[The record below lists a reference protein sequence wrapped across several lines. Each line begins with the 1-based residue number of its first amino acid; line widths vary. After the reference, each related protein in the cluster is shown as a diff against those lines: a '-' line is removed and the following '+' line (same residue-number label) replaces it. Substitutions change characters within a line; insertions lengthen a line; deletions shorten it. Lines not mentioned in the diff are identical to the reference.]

1 MKGIL
6 GAVSLTLLM
15 VLIWI
20 HEVPAQSWDFIYEG
34 NEIPDDPV
42 LGDDAWNVKGTS
54 EVCEIIG
61 NGELH
66 IDDPDDK
73 TCHLLRDAE
82 EAGKGTLE
90 ARVKVLSQSGPLYT
104 ILMGIEDA
112 VGYAWL
118 DLFPD
123 YVQIDAG
130 GSYNVDMTEYHI
142 LRITRDEDEVIAYVD
157 DEEVL
162 KGGLTAA
169 SDRQGI
175 IFGSGSTGGTGEHYW
190 DYVVYTLAGAFSP
203 EALPNY
209 LSTLAV
215 ESKGKA
221 ATCWGM
227 IKSEYSYPNRETCSR
242 IES

>member
-1 MKGIL
+1 MKGVLRI
-6 GAVSLTLLM
+6 VSLALL
-15 VLIWI
+15 VALIWI

-34 NEIPDDPV
+34 DEIPDDPV

-54 EVCEIIG
+54 EICKITDKD
-61 NGELH
+61 ELH
-66 IDDPDDK
+66 IVDPDDK

-82 EAGKGTLE
+82 QASKGTVE
-90 ARVKVLSQSGPLYT
+90 ARVKVLSQAGVDYT

-123 YVQIDAG
+123 RVQLHEGD
-130 GSYNVDMTEYHI
+130 SHSVDMTEYHI

-162 KGGLTAA
+162 KGGLTTA

-203 EALPNY
+203 EELPNY
-209 LSTLAV
+209 PSTLAV
-215 ESKGKA
+215 EGCGKA
-221 ATCWGM
+221 STCWGM
-227 IKSEYSYPNRETCSR
+227 IKSIY
-242 IES
+242 

>member
-1 MKGIL
+1 MKGAL

-15 VLIWI
+15 VVIWI

-54 EVCEIIG
+54 EICKITDKE
-61 NGELH
+61 ELH
-66 IDDPDDK
+66 IDDPSDK

-82 EAGKGTLE
+82 EAGKGTVE
-90 ARVKVLSQSGPLYT
+90 ARVKVLSQSGAVYT

-123 YVQIDAG
+123 RVEIDG
-130 GSYNVDMTEYHI
+130 GGFHKVDMTDYHI
-142 LRITRDEDEVIAYVD
+142 LRITRDEDEVTAYVD

-162 KGGLTAA
+162 KGGLRAA

-203 EALPNY
+203 EQLPNY
-209 LSTLAV
+209 PSTLAV

-227 IKSEYSYPNRETCSR
+227 IKSEY
-242 IES
+242 

>member
-1 MKGIL
+1 MKVL
-6 GAVSLTLLM
+6 LSVFSLALL
-15 VLIWI
+15 VALTWI
-20 HEVPAQSWDFIYEG
+20 CEAPAQSWDFIYEG
-34 NEIPDDPV
+34 DEIPDDPV
-42 LGDDAWNVKGTS
+42 LGDNIWNVKGTS
-54 EVCEIIG
+54 EICEVTD
-61 NGELH
+61 NDELH
-66 IDDPDDK
+66 IVDPDDK
-73 TCHLLRDAE
+73 TCHLLRDAA

-90 ARVKVLSQSGPLYT
+90 ARVKVLSQSGADYT

-123 YVQIDAG
+123 RVKIDSG
-130 GSYNVDMTEYHI
+130 DSHDVDMTEYHI
-142 LRITRDEDEVIAYVD
+142 LRITRDEDEVMAYVD

-162 KGGLTAA
+162 KGVLRPT

-203 EALPNY
+203 AELPNY

-215 ESKGKA
+215 DSKRKA

-227 IKSEYSYPNRETCSR
+227 VKSGY
-242 IES
+242 